1 MPEGQKEPHDRAQ
14 EPQQDRGKANQDT
27 PEGLPERKKRP
38 NRWQAART
46 LLSVVGFIARI
57 ALWFLL
63 D

>member
-1 MPEGQKEPHDRAQ
+1 MPDRQNEPHDRAQ
-14 EPQQDRGKANQDT
+14 EPQQDRGKADGDT
-27 PEGLPERKKRP
+27 PETLPEREKRP
-38 NRWQAART
+38 NRWQAARA